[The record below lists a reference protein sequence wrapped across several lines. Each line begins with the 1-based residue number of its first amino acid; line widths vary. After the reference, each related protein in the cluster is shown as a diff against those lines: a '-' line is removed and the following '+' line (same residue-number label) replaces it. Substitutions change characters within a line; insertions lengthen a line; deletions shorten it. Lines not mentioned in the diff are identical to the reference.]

1 MCNYGNLYDIDVNI
15 DENIKEIFNTE
26 TYNLPLPENLNANL
40 REYQHVG
47 YKWLAQNIQFG
58 FGSILA
64 DDMGLG
70 KTIQTLT
77 LIFKLKEDK
86 LIKKEK
92 VLIVAPTGLLINW
105 QREINKFT
113 LNLSSIIY
121 HGPDRTIENDNFD
134 VLITSYAIIRQDKKI
149 INKNKWFLIVV
160 DEAQNIKNENTQQ
173 SKAIKSI
180 KAKHHIALSGTPI
193 ENRLSEY

>member
-1 MCNYGNLYDIDVNI
+1 MNENDVKELLTTIQKLPEKISNYDLIKCVTTGNLYDIDVNI

-77 LIFKLKEDK
+77 LILKLKEDK
-86 LIKKEK
+86 LLKKEK

-113 LNLSSIIY
+113 PNLSSIIY
-121 HGPDRTIENDNFD
+121 HGPDRTIEM
-134 VLITSYAIIRQDKKI
+134 ITLMY
-149 INKNKWFLIVV
+149 
-160 DEAQNIKNENTQQ
+160 
-173 SKAIKSI
+173 
-180 KAKHHIALSGTPI
+180 
-193 ENRLSEY
+193 